1 MRIWEASVWASIVS
15 NIKCITQMP
24 HLFLVFGFC
33 VLAVS
38 GCLQPNRLSV
48 TGLLIRRIKSQQFSF
63 KTRIK
68 IKTETWKLQH
78 IKLNIHWSATTLKE
92 LVEYCAS
99 LPRAAKTAQTHQ
111 GMDTRVLWEHP
122 VHSHPRASNAAI
134 QLDAVGPQW
143 YEQGAL

>member
-1 MRIWEASVWASIVS
+1 MHHSNASPFS
-15 NIKCITQMP
+15 
-24 HLFLVFGFC
+24 GFWLLC
-33 VLAVS
+33 LSSEWVLAT
-38 GCLQPNRLSV
+38 QQALSDLLESLICFNV
-48 TGLLIRRIKSQQFSF
+48 TSRQNGLLIRRIKSQQFSF